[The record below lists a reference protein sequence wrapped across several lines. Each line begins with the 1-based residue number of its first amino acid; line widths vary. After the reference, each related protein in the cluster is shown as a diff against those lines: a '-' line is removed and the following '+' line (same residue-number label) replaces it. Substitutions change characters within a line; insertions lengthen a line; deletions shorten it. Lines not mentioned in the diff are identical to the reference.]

1 MADITLDNLVK
12 KFGRQ
17 TAVDHLNL
25 AIKDK
30 EFAAILGPSGCGKT
44 TTMNMIAGLLKPDSG
59 QILFDGKVMN
69 KVPPGKRGV
78 GFVFQNYAIFTYMSV
93 YDNIAFGLK
102 VNKVPPGTID
112 KEVKAVAELLQVD
125 HLLQMNAGK
134 LSVNDMQKVALGRS
148 MVTKPHIF
156 LLDEPLSNLDAA
168 LRSKMRA
175 ELKKIQQ
182 ELGQTTIYVTHDQV
196 EAMSLADKIAVMNFA
211 VLQQYDTPHNIY
223 NHPVNMFVANFIG
236 SPTINLVEATFQS
249 GELILNDFQGFH
261 FPLSSSAANQIQA
274 KLKNDQ
280 AVIGIRPEHVKVTN
294 GKNGGNSDIKAKIV
308 NYEPLG
314 ARTVLYMLPGT
325 NADNIIKS
333 TMPSDF
339 IAKNGSIVSM
349 TFEEKHLYVFDKES
363 TELVWRYAS

>member
-25 AIKDK
+25 SIKDR
-30 EFAAILGPSGCGKT
+30 EFVAILGPSGCGKT
-44 TTMNMIAGLLKPDSG
+44 TTMNMISGLLKPDSG

-78 GFVFQNYAIFTYMSV
+78 GFVFQNYAIFTYMTV
-93 YDNIAFGLK
+93 YENIAFGLK
-102 VNKVPPGTID
+102 VKKVSPGTID

-125 HLLQMNAGK
+125 HLLEMNAGK

-148 MVTKPHIF
+148 MVTKPQIF

-236 SPTINLVEATFQS
+236 SPTINFIEATFQS
-249 GELILNDFQGFH
+249 GELVLDDFQGFR
-261 FPLSSSAANQIQA
+261 FPLAGVTANQIQTN
-274 KLKNDQ
+274 LKADKV
-280 AVIGIRPEHVKVTN
+280 VIGIRPEHVKVTN
-294 GKNGGNSDIKAKIV
+294 GTNGGRFRDQS
-308 NYEPLG
+308 
-314 ARTVLYMLPGT
+314 
-325 NADNIIKS
+325 
-333 TMPSDF
+333 
-339 IAKNGSIVSM
+339 
-349 TFEEKHLYVFDKES
+349 
-363 TELVWRYAS
+363 